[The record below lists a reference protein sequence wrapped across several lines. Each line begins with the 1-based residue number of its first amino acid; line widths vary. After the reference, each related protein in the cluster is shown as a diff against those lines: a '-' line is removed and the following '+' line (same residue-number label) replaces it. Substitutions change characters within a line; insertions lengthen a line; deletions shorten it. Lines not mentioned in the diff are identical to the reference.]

1 MSEGLK
7 KKLGQKKNRKT
18 KIFPQVPVTRHS
30 GKRPFP
36 SARDKALGEEVT
48 FPEC

>member
-1 MSEGLK
+1 MFEGVTK
-7 KKLGQKKNRKT
+7 ILGQKKQK
-18 KIFPQVPVTRHS
+18 KIFPRVPATRHS
-30 GKRPFP
+30 GKRPF

>member
-1 MSEGLK
+1 MFEGLTEKLRQK
-7 KKLGQKKNRKT
+7 KQKKNKN
-18 KIFPQVPVTRHS
+18 IS
-30 GKRPFP
+30 P